1 MYVISLLFRYLFIS
15 CLVLGIFHP
24 ENVHARQKYIIY
36 LDADFSGAKSSS
48 LAIEQGITTA
58 LAEVGNHIQGFEFE
72 IVLKDHRANSL
83 RSRRN
88 LEEFL
93 ADDQALM
100 VFSGLHSPPLLANKS
115 FINDN
120 RILLLDPWA
129 AAGPITRSA
138 SEQNWIFRLSI
149 DDSNAGRFIGKKAI
163 QQGFSKPY
171 LLLED
176 TGWGRSNEKT
186 MTQAL
191 KESSIKAAGVSW
203 FNWGVGRNHAK
214 VLLRDMKASGADVIF
229 FVGNSAEG
237 ATFLNAMV
245 ELPQSIHLPIRSH
258 WGITGGDFTN
268 KVTASQRKQIDLQF
282 IQTNFSFI
290 SDNLSTLAK
299 NVLATAIKSNSNI
312 RQSADIKAQTGFIHA
327 YDLTKIVIAA
337 INQVKLTGN
346 RDRDKDL
353 VHYAL
358 EHLEQPVKGLLKT
371 YHRPFTPYNEAQLN
385 AHEALTME
393 DYAMGE
399 YTSNNEIT
407 LLNSLGHNHQ
417 SNINEN
423 IE

>member
-1 MYVISLLFRYLFIS
+1 MTFFSESVQ
-15 CLVLGIFHP
+15 
-24 ENVHARQKYIIY
+24 AKKKYTIY
-36 LDADFSGAKSSS
+36 LDADFSGASASS

-72 IVLKDHRANSL
+72 IAVKDHRANSL

-88 LEEFL
+88 LEAFL
-93 ADDQALM
+93 ADEQAIM

-120 RILLLDPWA
+120 SILLLDPWA

-138 SEQNWIFRLSI
+138 SENNWIFRLSI
-149 DDSNAGRFIGKKAI
+149 DDSNAGRYISNKAI
-163 QQGFSKPY
+163 EQGFSKPY

-191 KESSIKAAGVSW
+191 KESSIKTAGVSW
-203 FNWGVGRNHAK
+203 FNWGVGQNHAK
-214 VLLRDMKASGADVIF
+214 VLLRDIKASGADVIF

-237 ATFLNAMV
+237 ATFINAMA

-268 KVTASQRKQIDLQF
+268 KVTASQRKKIDLQF

-290 SDNLSTLAK
+290 SDNLSALAK
-299 NVLATAIKSNSNI
+299 SVLATAIKSNSNI
-312 RQSADIKAQTGFIHA
+312 QQLADIKAQTGFIHA
-327 YDLTKIVIAA
+327 YDLTKVVISA

-346 RDRDKDL
+346 RQQDKDL

-371 YHRPFTPYNEAQLN
+371 YHRPFTPYSEAQLN

-393 DYAMGE
+393 EYAMGE
-399 YTSNNEIT
+399 YTSDNEIN
-407 LLNSLGHNHQ
+407 LLNSLGNNQ
-417 SNINEN
+417 
-423 IE
+423 